1 MFDLFGIKARQEC
14 LSHMRKI
21 TELED
26 KIKNQNMIIEM
37 QAQRIEGLKNQTPW
51 FGSDIDYPNSYNQ
64 GPKS

>member
-1 MFDLFGIKARQEC
+1 MFDLFGIKARQAC
-14 LSHMRKI
+14 LSHLRKI

-51 FGSDIDYPNSYNQ
+51 FGSDIDYPNSHN
-64 GPKS
+64 